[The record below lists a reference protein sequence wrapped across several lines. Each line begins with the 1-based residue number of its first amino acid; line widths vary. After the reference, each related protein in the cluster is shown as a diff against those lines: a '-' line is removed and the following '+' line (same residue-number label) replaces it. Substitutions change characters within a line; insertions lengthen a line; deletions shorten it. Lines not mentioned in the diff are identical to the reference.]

1 MGTCI
6 TYVCK
11 LKGNLFL
18 SVLAASGF
26 SCSVR
31 ELFIKLINVFIYGYA
46 GSSLLLGLF
55 SSCNEQ
61 GLFSRCGAQV
71 YHCGGFSCC
80 GARARE
86 HVGCS
91 SGSSQVLGREF
102 SGCGTQASLL
112 SCMCSPPRPGTEPM
126 ALS

>member
-11 LKGNLFL
+11 LEGNLFL
-18 SVLAASGF
+18 SVLAASGS
-26 SCSVR
+26 SCSVQ
-31 ELFIKLINVFIYGYA
+31 ELFIKLINVFIYGCA

-61 GLFSRCGAQV
+61 GFLSSCGAQV

-80 GARARE
+80 GARALE
-86 HVGCS
+86 HLGFS
-91 SGSSQVLGREF
+91 SGSSRVLGHKF
-102 SGCGTQASLL
+102 SSCGIQA
-112 SCMCSPPRPGTEPM
+112 
-126 ALS
+126 